1 MPLDFSIVRG
11 GPLYWLGQRLGL
23 ADGTRGLFQMA
34 AVLAAVTWLPLLVL
48 NLLRGSVAGGDP
60 TLSFT
65 WSLGTHTRL
74 LAAIPLFFAAEATFD
89 TQTRAALGHLADGQV
104 ITPAERPR
112 FDRILRDTMR
122 CRDSVLVEF
131 ALIVVT
137 IGLMLGGVR
146 TDLPVNVSSWR
157 TTGGG
162 GLTPAGWWYS
172 TVSLPIF
179 AFLLWRW
186 CWRLLVWGI
195 LLCRLS
201 RLHLD
206 LVPTHPDLAGGLG
219 GLGVAH
225 ADLAPLSFGIS
236 AMLMASYAEDLL
248 FGGAQ
253 LESLVLQFTAIAV
266 GLTVMMLLPLL
277 VFTPRLVA
285 VSQQGQ
291 LDYGVLATAYTRAFN
306 AKWVRG
312 GVTSDEPLLG
322 TADLQ
327 SLADLGNSF
336 EIIRNMRPVPFGLY
350 QALVL
355 LASAVAPMVPL
366 LLIAFPLDEL
376 VLRSV
381 KSLVGI

>member
-1 MPLDFSIVRG
+1 
-11 GPLYWLGQRLGL
+11 
-23 ADGTRGLFQMA
+23 
-34 AVLAAVTWLPLLVL
+34 
-48 NLLRGSVAGGDP
+48 
-60 TLSFT
+60 
-65 WSLGTHTRL
+65 
-74 LAAIPLFFAAEATFD
+74 
-89 TQTRAALGHLADGQV
+89 
-104 ITPAERPR
+104 
-112 FDRILRDTMR
+112 
-122 CRDSVLVEF
+122 
-131 ALIVVT
+131 
-137 IGLMLGGVR
+137 
-146 TDLPVNVSSWR
+146 
-157 TTGGG
+157 
-162 GLTPAGWWYS
+162 
-172 TVSLPIF
+172 VSLPVF

-186 CWRLLVWGI
+186 CWRLLVWGV
-195 LLCRLS
+195 LLWRLA
-201 RLHLD
+201 RLDLD

-248 FGGAQ
+248 FGGAR
-253 LESLVLQFTAIAV
+253 LENFVLQFTAIAV

-291 LDYGVLATAYTRAFN
+291 LDYGMLATAYTRAFN

-312 GVTSDEPLLG
+312 GGPSDEPLLG

-336 EIIRNMRPVPFGLY
+336 EIIRSMRPVPFGLY

-355 LASAVAPMVPL
+355 LAAAALPVVPL
-366 LLIAFPLDEL
+366 LLTAFPLDEL

-381 KSLVGI
+381 KSLVGM

>member
-1 MPLDFSIVRG
+1 MALAFSIVRG
-11 GPLYWLGQRLGL
+11 GPLYWIGRRIGL
-23 ADGTRGLFQMA
+23 ADGPRGLFQMA
-34 AVLAAVTWLPLLVL
+34 AILAAITWLPLFVL
-48 NLLRGSVAGGDP
+48 HLLRGSALGGDP
-60 TLSFT
+60 TISFV

-89 TQTRAALGHLADGQV
+89 TQTRAALGHLLDAQV
-104 ITPAERPR
+104 VTPAERPR
-112 FDRILRDTMR
+112 FDRILRDAMR
-122 CRDSVLVEF
+122 WRDSILVEL
-131 ALIVVT
+131 ALAALTVV
-137 IGLMLGGVR
+137 LLVGGVR
-146 TDLPVNVSSWR
+146 TDLPVAASSWR
-157 TTGGG
+157 TTSGG
-162 GLTPAGWWYS
+162 GLSAAGWWYA
-172 TVSLPIF
+172 TVSLPVF

-186 CWRLLVWGI
+186 CWRLLVWAI
-195 LLCRLS
+195 LLWRLS

-248 FGGAQ
+248 FGGAK
-253 LESLVLQFTAIAV
+253 LENLILPLTAIAV
-266 GLTVMMLLPLL
+266 GLTAMMLLPLVL
-277 VFTPRLVA
+277 FTPRLVA

-312 GVTSDEPLLG
+312 GVSPDEPLLG

-336 EIIRNMRPVPFGLY
+336 EVIRNMRPVPFGLY
-350 QALVL
+350 QAVVL
-355 LASAVAPMVPL
+355 LAAAVVPMLPL
-366 LLIAFPLDEL
+366 LLTVWPLDEL
-376 VLRSV
+376 VLHSV
-381 KSLVGI
+381 KSLVGM

>member
-1 MPLDFSIVRG
+1 MELAFSLVKG

-23 ADGTRGLFQMA
+23 AAGTRGLFQMA
-34 AVLAAVTWLPLLVL
+34 AVLAVITWVPLLIL
-48 NLLRGSVAGGDP
+48 NLLRGHVGGDP
-60 TLSFT
+60 AVSFT
-65 WSLGTHTRL
+65 WSLGTHTRFL
-74 LAAIPLFFAAEATFD
+74 IAIPLFFVAEATFD
-89 TQTRAALGHLADGQV
+89 TQTRAALGHLLDAQV
-104 ITPAERPR
+104 VMPAERSR
-112 FDRILRDTMR
+112 FDRALRDTMR
-122 CRDSVLVEF
+122 LRDSVLIEL
-131 ALIVVT
+131 ALLVVT
-137 IGLMLGGVR
+137 IGLMLAGVR
-146 TDLPVNVSSWR
+146 TDLPVNVTNWR
-157 TTGGG
+157 MAGGG

-186 CWRLLVWGI
+186 CWRLFIWGI
-195 LLCRLS
+195 LLWRLS

-236 AMLMASYAEDLL
+236 AMLVASYAEDLL
-248 FGGAQ
+248 FGGAK
-253 LESLVLQFTAIAV
+253 LENLVLPLTATAL
-266 GLTVMMLLPLL
+266 GLTAMILLPLVL
-277 VFTPRLVA
+277 FTPRLVA

-306 AKWVRG
+306 AKWVRQG
-312 GVTSDEPLLG
+312 AAPDEPLLG

-355 LASAVAPMVPL
+355 LASTVVPMLPL
-366 LLIAFPLDEL
+366 LLTAFPLDEL

-381 KSLVGI
+381 KSLVGM

>member
-1 MPLDFSIVRG
+1 MELDFSIVKG
-11 GPLYWLGQRLGL
+11 GPLYWLGRRLGL
-23 ADGTRGLFQMA
+23 ADGPRGLFQMA
-34 AVLAAVTWLPLLVL
+34 AILAAITWLPLLVL

-60 TLSFT
+60 AVSFT
-65 WSLGTHTRL
+65 WSLGTHTRF

-89 TQTRAALGHLADGQV
+89 TQTRAALGHLLDAQV
-104 ITPAERPR
+104 VTPAERPR

-122 CRDSVLVEF
+122 WRDSVLVEV
-131 ALIVVT
+131 ALIVIT

-146 TDLPVNVSSWR
+146 TDLPVNVSHWR
-157 TTGGG
+157 TTGDG
-162 GLTPAGWWYS
+162 GLTPAGWWYT

-195 LLCRLS
+195 LLWRLS

-248 FGGAQ
+248 FGGAK
-253 LESLVLQFTAIAV
+253 LETLVLQLAAIAV
-266 GLTVMMLLPLL
+266 GLTAMMLLPLL

-291 LDYGVLATAYTRAFN
+291 LDYGVLATAYTRAFS

-312 GVTSDEPLLG
+312 GVSSDEPLLG

-350 QALVL
+350 QTLVL
-355 LASAVAPMVPL
+355 LAAAVVPMLPL
-366 LLIAFPLDEL
+366 LLTAFPLDEL

-381 KSLVGI
+381 KSLVGM

>member
-1 MPLDFSIVRG
+1 MGLDFSIVRG
-11 GPLYWLGQRLGL
+11 GPLYWLGRRLGV
-23 ADGTRGLFQMA
+23 ADGTRGLFQLA
-34 AVLAAVTWLPLLVL
+34 AILAAVTWLPLLFL
-48 NLLRGSVAGGDP
+48 NLLRAAGAAADP
-60 TLSFT
+60 AVSFT

-89 TQTRAALGHLADGQV
+89 TQTRAALAHLLDAQV
-104 ITPAERPR
+104 IIPEERPR

-122 CRDSVLVEF
+122 LRDSVLVEV

-137 IGLMLGGVR
+137 VGLMLGGVR
-146 TDLPVNVSSWR
+146 TDLPVNLSNWR
-157 TTGGG
+157 TTDAGGF
-162 GLTPAGWWYS
+162 TPAGWWYA

-195 LLCRLS
+195 LLWRLA

-248 FGGAQ
+248 FGGAK
-253 LESLVLQFTAIAV
+253 LETLVLQLSAIAV
-266 GLTVMMLLPLL
+266 GLTVMMLLPLVL
-277 VFTPRLVA
+277 FTPRLVA

-291 LDYGVLATAYTRAFN
+291 LDYGVLATNYTRAFG

-312 GVTSDEPLLG
+312 GGSSDEPLLG

-355 LASAVAPMVPL
+355 LAAAVLPMLPL
-366 LLIAFPLDEL
+366 LLTVLPLDEL

-381 KSLVGI
+381 KSLVGM

>member
-1 MPLDFSIVRG
+1 MDLDFSLVKG

-23 ADGTRGLFQMA
+23 AKGVRGLFQMA
-34 AVLAAVTWLPLLVL
+34 VVLAAITWLPLLVL
-48 NLLRGSVAGGDP
+48 NLLRAHVAGADP
-60 TLSFT
+60 TVSFT

-89 TQTRAALGHLADGQV
+89 TQTRAALAHLLDAQV

-122 CRDSVLVEF
+122 WRDSVLVEV
-131 ALIVVT
+131 ALIVITV
-137 IGLMLGGVR
+137 GLMLGGVR
-146 TDLPVNVSSWR
+146 TDLPVNVTNWR

-162 GLTPAGWWYS
+162 FTPAGWWYA
-172 TVSLPIF
+172 TVSLPVF

-186 CWRLLVWGI
+186 CWRLILWGI
-195 LLCRLS
+195 LLWRLS
-201 RLHLD
+201 RLDLD

-248 FGGAQ
+248 FGGAK
-253 LESLVLQFTAIAV
+253 LESLVLQLAAIAV

-277 VFTPRLVA
+277 LFTPRLVA

-291 LDYGVLATAYTRAFN
+291 LDYGVLATAYTRAFS
-306 AKWVRG
+306 AKWVRRG
-312 GVTSDEPLLG
+312 ASPDEPLLG

-355 LASAVAPMVPL
+355 LAAAVLPMLPL
-366 LLIAFPLDEL
+366 LLSVLPLDEL

-381 KSLVGI
+381 KSLVGM

>member
-1 MPLDFSIVRG
+1 MGLDFSIVRG
-11 GPLYWLGQRLGL
+11 GPLYRLGQRLGL

-34 AVLAAVTWLPLLVL
+34 AILAAITWLPLLVL
-48 NLLRGSVAGGDP
+48 NLTRGSGAGGDP
-60 TLSFT
+60 TVSFA
-65 WSLGTHTRL
+65 WSLGTHTRF

-89 TQTRAALGHLADGQV
+89 TQTRAALGHLLDAQV
-104 ITPAERPR
+104 VTPAERPR
-112 FDRILRDTMR
+112 FDRILRETMR
-122 CRDSVLVEF
+122 GRDSVLVEV
-131 ALIVVT
+131 ALIVIT
-137 IGLMLGGVR
+137 AGLMLGGVR
-146 TDLPVNVSSWR
+146 TDLPVNVTNWR
-157 TTGGG
+157 ATGG

-219 GLGVAH
+219 GLNVAH

-248 FGGAQ
+248 FGGAK
-253 LESLVLQFTAIAV
+253 LESLVLQFTAIAI

-277 VFTPRLVA
+277 VFTPRLGA

-291 LDYGVLATAYTRAFN
+291 LDYGVLATAYTRTFN

-312 GVTSDEPLLG
+312 GVPSDEPLLG

-336 EIIRNMRPVPFGLY
+336 EIIRNMRPTPFGLY
-350 QALVL
+350 QALIL

-366 LLIAFPLDEL
+366 LLIALPLDEL

-381 KSLVGI
+381 KSLGGM